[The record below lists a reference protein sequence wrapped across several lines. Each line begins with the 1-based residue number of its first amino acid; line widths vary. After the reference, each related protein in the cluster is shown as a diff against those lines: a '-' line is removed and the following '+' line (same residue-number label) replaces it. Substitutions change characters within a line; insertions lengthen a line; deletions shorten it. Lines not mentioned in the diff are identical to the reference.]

1 MKRQPSMPQEFKKS
15 PNSVESSEQER
26 RRSIRYPFTA
36 TAYVTDIESRAQ
48 TTSRSTDLGRG
59 GCFVDTINPFPVG
72 TTVMLRL
79 TMEQKSFEAPAK
91 VVYSMIG
98 MGMGLAFTSIEPEQL
113 WVLESWLG
121 KLSGVTVPDRQPVA
135 APLDESPP
143 PQNANPE
150 HGYVLNELIITLMRK
165 RMLTEEEGKALLKKL
180 MN

>member
-1 MKRQPSMPQEFKKS
+1 MKRQPSMPQEFNKS
-15 PNSVESSEQER
+15 RNSVESSEQER

-36 TAYVTDIESRAQ
+36 TAYVTDIESGAQ

-79 TMEQKSFEAPAK
+79 TMEQKSFEARAK
-91 VVYSMIG
+91 VAYSMIG

-121 KLSGVTVPDRQPVA
+121 KLSGDIAPEREPA
-135 APLDESPP
+135 AGPREESPP
-143 PQNANPE
+143 PRNANPE

>member
-1 MKRQPSMPQEFKKS
+1 MTAQPSMPQEFKRTR
-15 PNSVESSEQER
+15 NSIELPEQER
-26 RRSIRYPFTA
+26 RSSIRYPFTA
-36 TAYVTDIESRAQ
+36 TAYVTDMESRAQ

-59 GCFVDTINPFPVG
+59 GCFVDTISPFPIG
-72 TTVMLRL
+72 TSVTLRL

-91 VVYSMIG
+91 VVYSMVG

-121 KLSGVTVPDRQPVA
+121 KLSGEIVPERQPVA
-135 APLDESPP
+135 APREESPP

-165 RMLTEEEGKALLKKL
+165 RMLTEDEGKALLKKL

>member
-1 MKRQPSMPQEFKKS
+1 MPQEFKKS
-15 PNSVESSEQER
+15 RNSVESPEQER
-26 RRSIRYPFTA
+26 RSSIRYPFTA
-36 TAYVTDIESRAQ
+36 TAYVTDIESGAQ

-59 GCFVDTINPFPVG
+59 GCFVDTISPFPIGTSVG
-72 TTVMLRL
+72 LRL

-121 KLSGVTVPDRQPVA
+121 KLSGEIIPERKSTA
-135 APLDESPP
+135 APPDVPP
-143 PQNANPE
+143 PSQNANPE

>member
-1 MKRQPSMPQEFKKS
+1 MPQEFNKS
-15 PNSVESSEQER
+15 RNSVESSEQER
-26 RRSIRYPFTA
+26 RKSIRYPFTA
-36 TAYVTDIESRAQ
+36 TAYVTDIESGAQ

-72 TTVMLRL
+72 ASVMLRL

-121 KLSGVTVPDRQPVA
+121 KLSGEIVPERKP
-135 APLDESPP
+135 APRDESPP